1 MMHGEKRICLLLT
14 CAALAFASVAAHAAS
29 VRGQLVHKNG
39 QPVAGITVTISDHKN
54 YRSTPAQVGK
64 DGMYYLYNI
73 PAGQY
78 YLEVW
83 VNPKTPQMY
92 QVTVT
97 EPNTDMPRVTVP

>member
-1 MMHGEKRICLLLT
+1 MTIRKLLC
-14 CAALAFASVAAHAAS
+14 CAALAVASTVVHAAS
-29 VRGQLVHKNG
+29 VRGQLLHQNG
-39 QPVAGITVTISDHKN
+39 QPATGVTVTISDHKS
-54 YRSTPAQVGK
+54 YRSSPAQSGN
-64 DGMYYLYNI
+64 DGMYYLFNI

-83 VNPKTPQMY
+83 VNPKTPKVY